1 MAQTALISR
10 LTFASLVL
18 VFAVGALGQERNN
31 FGDILDTLPAEAVL
45 QGRST
50 ESSLDELR
58 LLDSLDIQG
67 RHRFV
72 FPLSRT
78 EAGPATQRLREKLR
92 DLKILDAVSASLE
105 AKVQTVTSLADQ
117 AAARGEIGL
126 SKRLRGNAK
135 GLCSVLESNRNN
147 PGNKRSESDWPGD
160 NIRVARATEPYSL
173 LAWNS
178 GAYSI
183 ATTPN
188 FSIASQAGDRPTADM
203 AQACELAHEIWSQL
217 FAWRLISEQVDAP
230 KSDPTFRREPFRVV
244 MFRTRD
250 AYVKALR
257 AIEPKI
263 GISTGYYSPR
273 HRISFFYWDGAKSL
287 PTLVHELTH
296 QFFQEW
302 NGREPSF
309 NSDRDLGFWA
319 IEGVALYFESFSM
332 QKIGGAVI
340 VDVGGWDSP
349 RLQMGR
355 YRRLHDEYWIAWEEF
370 SRLDGNAFR
379 NSKDIAAWYSQACGL
394 VHRWLDG
401 SEEEFQQF
409 THYLIDVYDSN
420 GAKAAVALAQ
430 DNDAMLSGYDQ
441 YLLTSWNST
450 RESNARPFF
459 TNRREAVLS
468 RCEATSQDLL
478 AWPSETRE
486 MDWLDLSFSKVD
498 DRWLTESGERPWQ
511 IARLNLESTAT
522 TDASLAHIA
531 TMKELKE
538 LDLSHCKVTDQGIAA
553 LRGHPNLRQ
562 LWLDQTQ
569 ITDASIDLLLSLPKL
584 ERLSVERSGISDQ
597 GKKRIFTKKPYL
609 KR

>member
-1 MAQTALISR
+1 VAQTALISR
-10 LTFASLVL
+10 LTIASLVL
-18 VFAVGALGQERNN
+18 VFAAVVIGQEPNN
-31 FGDILDTLPAEAVL
+31 LGDILDKLPAETVL
-45 QGRST
+45 QGTST
-50 ESSLDELR
+50 GSSLDPLR
-58 LLDSLDIQG
+58 LLDSLDTQG

-72 FPLSRT
+72 FPLPRT
-78 EAGPATQRLREKLR
+78 EAGPATQRLRETLK
-92 DLKILDAVSASLE
+92 DLQILDAISASLE
-105 AKVQTVTSLADQ
+105 AKIQEATSLADQ

-126 SKRLRGNAK
+126 SKRLRGNAQ
-135 GLCSVLESNRNN
+135 GLWSVLESNRYR

-160 NIRVARATEPYSL
+160 NIRVARATEPYPL

-183 ATTPN
+183 ANTPH

-217 FAWRLISEQVDAP
+217 FAWRLISEQVDTP
-230 KSDPTFRREPFRVV
+230 KSDSTSRREPFRVV

-273 HRISFFYWDGAKSL
+273 HRISFFYWDGPKSL

-302 NGREPSF
+302 TGREPSF
-309 NSDRDLGFWA
+309 NSDRDPGFWA
-319 IEGVALYFESFSM
+319 IEGVALYLESFSM

-370 SRLDGNAFR
+370 SRLDGNTFR
-379 NSKDIAAWYSQACGL
+379 NSKDIPAWYSQACGL

-409 THYLIDVYDSN
+409 TGYLIEVYDGK
-420 GAKAAVALAQ
+420 GAKAALTLAQ
-430 DNDAMLSGYDQ
+430 DNDAMLSGYDN

-468 RCEATSQDLL
+468 RCEVTSRDLL

-498 DRWLTESGERPWQ
+498 DRWLTEAGERPWR
-511 IARLNLESTAT
+511 IARLNLESTAA
-522 TDASLAHIA
+522 TDASLASIA

-538 LDLSHCKVTDQGIAA
+538 LDLSHCKVTDEGLAA

-584 ERLSVERSGISDQ
+584 ERLSIEGSGISDQ
-597 GKKRIFTKKPYL
+597 GKKTIFTKKPYL